1 MFSDARASTRGN
13 RRATRRLVGALA
25 CALVGAAATSARA
38 DGEAVTGA
46 GSEAESA
53 VGLPTPAAPSSR
65 PGPTTRLTSWYGY
78 QILLSDAAFVGLGF
92 ATDKPEVW
100 FPGYL
105 GAPILIHALHGR
117 VDLAVLSPAARLIL
131 PLVGMAIGSQ
141 HKHCN
146 AGGDECELGGAIV
159 GAGTGA
165 LVAMLLDWG
174 LAWNREV
181 VPTSETVPPAAP
193 AKPAGPS
200 VSGGFAPRR
209 DGLSL
214 VLGGTF

>member
-1 MFSDARASTRGN
+1 MFSEARATARGN
-13 RRATRRLVGALA
+13 RQATRLLVGTLA
-25 CALVGAAATSARA
+25 CAFVGAAAAPARA
-38 DGEAVTGA
+38 DGEAITGA
-46 GSEAESA
+46 DGEAGSA
-53 VGLPTPAAPSSR
+53 VGLPAPTAPSGR

-78 QILLSDAAFVGLGF
+78 QILLSDAAFIGLGF
-92 ATDKPEVW
+92 YTDKVEVW

-105 GAPILIHALHGR
+105 GAPILIHALHRR
-117 VDLAVLSPAARLIL
+117 VELAVLSPAARLIL
-131 PLVGMAIGSQ
+131 PLVGLAIGSQ
-141 HKHCN
+141 HTSCN
-146 AGGDECELGGAIV
+146 AGGDECHQGGAFV
-159 GAGTGA
+159 GASVGA

-181 VPTSETVPPAAP
+181 VPASEAAPPAAP